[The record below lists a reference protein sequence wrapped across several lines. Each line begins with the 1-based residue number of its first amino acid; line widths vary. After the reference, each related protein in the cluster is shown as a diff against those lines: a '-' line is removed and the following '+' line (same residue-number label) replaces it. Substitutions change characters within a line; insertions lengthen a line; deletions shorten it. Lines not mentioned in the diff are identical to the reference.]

1 MNNDKIDTI
10 RCKEIPQDTL
20 GLIENSLGRSNL
32 DGGTSQEEDSEFVG
46 ESAVVHWM
54 EEKFLYS
61 LSQIRSTVTTQT
73 GTNSPGH
80 RGMHRTEGVKAPL

>member
-1 MNNDKIDTI
+1 MNNDKRDTI

-32 DGGTSQEEDSEFVG
+32 DGGTYQEEDSEFVG
-46 ESAVVHWM
+46 ESVIVHWM

-73 GTNSPGH
+73 GSNSPGH
-80 RGMHRTEGVKAPL
+80 RRHA